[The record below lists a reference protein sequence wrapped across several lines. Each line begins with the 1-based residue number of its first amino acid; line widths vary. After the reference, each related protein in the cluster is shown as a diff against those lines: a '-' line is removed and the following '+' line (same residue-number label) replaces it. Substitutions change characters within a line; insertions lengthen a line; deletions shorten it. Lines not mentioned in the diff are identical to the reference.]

1 MELSSSKIK
10 ENLIFLEM
18 ELSSLIFFLYFGME
32 LSELENFKKKK
43 KKNSEII
50 SYMELSSPN
59 IKKFIFQ
66 EGTCK
71 A

>member
-18 ELSSLIFFLYFGME
+18 ELSSLIFFSYFRME
-32 LSELENFKKKK
+32 LSELENFK

-59 IKKFIFQ
+59 IKIFIFQ

>member
-18 ELSSLIFFLYFGME
+18 ELSSLIFFLYFRME
-32 LSELENFKKKK
+32 LSELENFKKK

-59 IKKFIFQ
+59 IKIFIFQ

>member
-32 LSELENFKKKK
+32 LSELENFKKKI

-59 IKKFIFQ
+59 IKKCIFQ

>member
-18 ELSSLIFFLYFGME
+18 ELSSLIFFLYFRME

-43 KKNSEII
+43 KKNYEII
-50 SYMELSSPN
+50 YYMELSSPN
-59 IKKFIFQ
+59 IKIFIFQ